1 LTPTASDDTG
11 DEYLGLGLADALI
24 TRLSGLRRFVV
35 RPTSSVLRFGGR
47 DAGDPLEAGRK
58 LGVAFVLDARIQ
70 HAGEKLRVTA
80 QMLELATG
88 ATRWAE
94 IFDERF
100 ADILDLQDRIA
111 MRVAESITPHLS
123 GDERQQLAKRGTDN
137 AQAFEA
143 YLRGRYYWNTFT
155 EEGFAKAINCYHQAI
170 AYDESYAL
178 PYTGIADYFNW
189 LGVYGVLP
197 SNECCAASKEAA
209 TRAIELDPNLAEA
222 YTTLAFALHT
232 GFDWRHQEQLHLRAL
247 ELSPNYATAHV
258 WYSLQLTMEGRFD
271 EALREARRA
280 IELDPLNSF
289 SQHHL
294 GWVLYHA
301 RRYDESIAHYERMFL
316 AEPRYGIARFSYA
329 WALRQV
335 GRCDEAIDEARRAV
349 ELMGDNPFVIAGLG
363 AAYARAGRTEEAR
376 SILHQLEAARA
387 KRYVSPYHLAL
398 ICCNLGDA
406 ECAFQLLE
414 QALSQRDFWVV
425 WLGIEPQFDVLRT
438 DSRYADL
445 LRRINYPG
453 ATATP
458 REEFIINALPTNQ
471 TIDSL
476 ADKTADDYRKTESAA
491 AGASSH
497 IKVADA
503 DQAHADQSK
512 LLPLASLARHSVVWR
527 VCAVLAVLCCCVA
540 LALFLRSRT
549 TSAPGATTGASATN
563 PLEAN
568 AASNTE
574 KRSLAVLPFTTVGA
588 SGDDQYLGVGLADLV
603 TNKLSS
609 LEAVS
614 VRTSNAVRRY
624 LNTKSASIDVG
635 RELGVD
641 YVLSG
646 AVTRD
651 GEWMHTRLELSD
663 VRANRVL
670 WSEITDEPF
679 VDIIALQDSVSERI
693 ANALKLRL
701 TSDERNRLRHRYT
714 ENSAAYQLYLAG
726 RYHLGKRTAD
736 GLRQAIT
743 SFEQASQRDARFA
756 LAYAGLA
763 DSYALLN
770 WYIEPPPADAFR
782 RAKEAA
788 IKAVELDSEL
798 AEAHASLAFIRFHYD
813 RDSAGAAE
821 EFRRAIMLKPNYPTA
836 HHWYALALSA
846 TGQHDEALRE
856 VRRAEEL
863 DPRSAIIATAV
874 ANVLYHAR
882 RFDEAIAQCRKAL
895 ELDPGAVGAHVV
907 MRWAY
912 ERLGRYDEAFAVF
925 EKERAFAGDTPTTRA
940 KRAHVL
946 AAAGRGEEARN
957 ILHGL
962 LADRAQQWVTPYE
975 IAVIYALLNDHDAA
989 LAWLERAERE
999 HVVGFTFVQVDPH
1012 LDSLRDDPRF
1022 TRLLHTVSQKQ

>member
-1 LTPTASDDTG
+1 MP
-11 DEYLGLGLADALI
+11 
-24 TRLSGLRRFVV
+24 R
-35 RPTSSVLRFGGR
+35 
-47 DAGDPLEAGRK
+47 
-58 LGVAFVLDARIQ
+58 
-70 HAGEKLRVTA
+70 
-80 QMLELATG
+80 
-88 ATRWAE
+88 
-94 IFDERF
+94 
-100 ADILDLQDRIA
+100 
-111 MRVAESITPHLS
+111 RVAEHLF
-123 GDERQQLAKRGTDN
+123 
-137 AQAFEA
+137 AFA
-143 YLRGRYYWNTFT
+143 RVLRRGRGRDHAALARFVWLRCVWLRRVRSLT
-155 EEGFAKAINCYHQAI
+155 NCYHQAI

-232 GFDWRHQEQLHLRAL
+232 EFDWRHQEQLHLRAL

-335 GRCDEAIDEARRAV
+335 GRCDEAIDEARRAI

-376 SILHQLEAARA
+376 SILHQLEAMRVE
-387 KRYVSPYHLAL
+387 RYVSPYHLAL

-425 WLGIEPQFDVLRT
+425 WLGIEPQLDVLRT

-445 LRRINYPG
+445 LRRINYRG
-453 ATATP
+453 ATTAL
-458 REEFIINALPTNQ
+458 REELIVGGLKINQ
-471 TIDSL
+471 TIESL
-476 ADKTADDYRKTESAA
+476 ADKTTDNYRKTELAA
-491 AGASSH
+491 ASASSH
-497 IKVADA
+497 IKVADEDWA
-503 DQAHADQSK
+503 RASQSK
-512 LLPLASLARHSVVWR
+512 LLPLASLARHNAVWR
-527 VCAVLAVLCCCVA
+527 VGAALAVLCCLA

-549 TSAPGATTGASATN
+549 TSTQGTTTQASATN
-563 PLEAN
+563 LLEAN
-568 AASNTE
+568 TASNTE

-624 LNTKSASIDVG
+624 LNTKSASIDIG

-663 VRANRVL
+663 VRAGRVL
-670 WSEITDEPF
+670 WSEGTDEPF
-679 VDIIALQDSVSERI
+679 VDIVALQDSVSERI

-701 TSDERNRLRHRYT
+701 TSAERNRLRHRYT
-714 ENSAAYQLYLAG
+714 ENSEAYQFYLVG

-743 SFEQASQRDARFA
+743 SFEQASQQDARFA

-770 WYIEPPPADAFR
+770 WYIEPPPSDAFR

-788 IKAVELDSEL
+788 LKAVELDPDL

-813 RDSAGAAE
+813 RDSSAAAA
-821 EFRRAIMLKPNYPTA
+821 EFRRAITLKPNYPTA
-836 HHWYALALSA
+836 HHWYAFTLSA
-846 TGQHDEALRE
+846 MGQHDEALRE

-874 ANVLYHAR
+874 ANVLYYDR
-882 RFDEAIAQCRKAL
+882 RFDESIAQCRKAL

-912 ERLGRYDEAFAVF
+912 ERAGRYDEAFAVF

-946 AAAGRGEEARN
+946 AAAGRSEEAHN
-957 ILHGL
+957 ILRSL

-975 IAVIYALLNDHDAA
+975 IAVIYALLNERDAA
-989 LAWLERAERE
+989 FTWLARAERE
-999 HVVGFTFVQVDPH
+999 HVVGFSFVQVDPH

-1022 TRLLHTVSQKQ
+1022 TRLLRAMSQKQ